1 MAGAAALIAD
11 LIALGGAGID
21 VTPADQSPGDTSAV
35 VRVGVHRE
43 GPRPDGPHLEAFDIL
58 LSLEPDAPRPWVG
71 VQDVD
76 SVLASLKA
84 VVAAQPVAASVCAQ
98 VLRLSPGLSFDG
110 ALAVESM
117 AFSMLLASDGFKAW
131 RADRPVKARADP
143 GGQRVGIDVSES
155 GIALRLM
162 RPDVRNAFDAAMRDA
177 LSEALLFAL
186 EHPDQPAVTL
196 SGEGPCFSAGGDL
209 DEFGAAT
216 DVGLAHLIRTLRS
229 PVRLARGLGDRL
241 TVELHGA
248 CVGAGIE
255 VPAAAG
261 RVVARAGSV
270 FRLPEVSMGLIPGAG
285 GTASLPRRIGRQRAA
300 WLAIS
305 GATLDAERARVWGL
319 LDAVIP

>member
-1 MAGAAALIAD
+1 
-11 LIALGGAGID
+11 
-21 VTPADQSPGDTSAV
+21 
-35 VRVGVHRE
+35 
-43 GPRPDGPHLEAFDIL
+43 
-58 LSLEPDAPRPWVG
+58 
-71 VQDVD
+71 
-76 SVLASLKA
+76 
-84 VVAAQPVAASVCAQ
+84 
-98 VLRLSPGLSFDG
+98 
-110 ALAVESM
+110 
-117 AFSMLLASDGFKAW
+117 
-131 RADRPVKARADP
+131 
-143 GGQRVGIDVSES
+143 VSES

-177 LSEALLFAL
+177 LSEALIFAL